1 MGLVM
6 IVFLGIMQKENI
18 QIEWLVFS
26 ILAGLLV
33 GALSHYLIAKVLG
46 PLVFA
51 RLSCADGAV
60 RSALN
65 WAAAGRRVFVTLLPL
80 ACPATVPG
88 PRSTERFGRPP
99 TMS

>member
-6 IVFLGIMQKENI
+6 IVFLGIMQKESI
-18 QIEWLVFS
+18 QIEWFFFS

-60 RSALN
+60 RSAL
-65 WAAAGRRVFVTLLPL
+65 T
-80 ACPATVPG
+80 G
-88 PRSTERFGRPP
+88 PQLVGGFSGPSCASPVLSQCRGHGP
-99 TMS
+99 